1 VAAKGTTL
9 FIAAALTVNAAVVA
23 VVATAMFRLGQAR
36 GTAAMAMVPLATSAR
51 NAQVDPR
58 TWASLNT
65 GDLKSLAGRLR
76 SAGFPPKLVRTIIK
90 AQIDE
95 QFRPRFNAIA
105 ANISAA
111 PFWDVHFNSM
121 DGKSSKDLNAIWREE
136 SKAMKEI
143 LGPEPQSTD
152 PFGNIMEQNR
162 RGSIPSEKYAR
173 VEAIINDYAEMR
185 NEVNSGLNGVVLPE
199 DQEKLAYL
207 EKQQQADLDAAL
219 SPDEMVEYRLRTSQ
233 NANMLRYSL
242 QGFNPTEGEFRALF
256 GAQEDFDRQY
266 GANNGQLT
274 PEQQRNRQAHQA
286 DLETQIQDTLG
297 PDRYAQYKQDT
308 APGYVELGKFVER
321 VGLPP
326 SATPQITAVKDDFSK
341 RADVIRNDQS
351 LSPSDKNAQMAALAD
366 ESSGKLTEVMG
377 EQAFADYKQTQGWW
391 LRIPPK

>member
-23 VVATAMFRLGQAR
+23 VVARSMFRLGQAR
-36 GTAAMAMVPLATSAR
+36 GTAAMSMVPLASPAR

-58 TWASLNT
+58 TWASLSSDN
-65 GDLKSLAGRLR
+65 LKSLAGRLR
-76 SAGFPPKLVRTIIK
+76 SAGFPPKLVRAIVQ
-90 AQIDE
+90 AQLDE
-95 QFRPRFNAIA
+95 RFRPRRDALA
-105 ANISAA
+105 AHLSDA

-121 DGKSSKDLNAIWREE
+121 DGKFSKDLNAIWRDE

-143 LGPEPQSTD
+143 LGPEEPSTD
-152 PFGNIMEQNR
+152 AIGSIMSQNL
-162 RGSIPSEKYAR
+162 RGSIPPEKYAR
-173 VEAIINDYAEMR
+173 VQAILNDYSEMR

-207 EKQQQADLDAAL
+207 EKQQLADLDAAL
-219 SPDEMVEYRLRTSQ
+219 SPDEMVEYKLRSSQ

-256 GAQEDFDRQY
+256 GVQEDFDRQY
-266 GANNGQLT
+266 GADNGQLT

-297 PDRYAQYKQDT
+297 PDRYAEYKQDT

-321 VGLPP
+321 VGLPEA
-326 SATPQITAVKDDFSK
+326 ATLEITAVKDDFSK
-341 RADVIRNDQS
+341 RANVIRNDQR
-351 LSPSDKNAQMAALAD
+351 LSPSDKTAQMAALAD
-366 ESSGKLTEVMG
+366 ESSGKLTGVMG
-377 EQAFADYKQTQGWW
+377 DQAFADYKQTQGWW
-391 LRIPPK
+391 LRLPPK